1 MALAFDTLGY
11 AKALKAGGVKAADAE
26 AMAEAA
32 RDFIM
37 AEIAT
42 REDLRQALEVQTL
55 RLTIRL
61 GLMVAGGAGSILAA
75 GFLAVRFLANLP
87 H

>member
-11 AKALKAGGVKAADAE
+11 AKALKAGGLKAADAE

-32 RDFIM
+32 RDYIM
-37 AEIAT
+37 TEIAT
-42 REDLRQALEVQTL
+42 REDLRQALETQTL
-55 RLTIRL
+55 RLTVRM
-61 GLMVAGGAGSILAA
+61 GAMMAATAGIILAA
-75 GFLAVRFLANLP
+75 LRYLP

>member
-32 RDFIM
+32 RDYIM
-37 AEIAT
+37 KEIAT
-42 REDLRQALEVQTL
+42 REDLRQALETQTL
-55 RLTIRL
+55 RLTVRM
-61 GLMVAGGAGSILAA
+61 GAMMAATAGILFAA
-75 GFLAVRFLANLP
+75 LRFLP

>member
-11 AKALKAGGVKAADAE
+11 AKALRDRGIKAADAE

-37 AEIAT
+37 REIAT
-42 REDLRQALEVQTL
+42 REDLRQALETQTL
-55 RLTIRL
+55 RLTVRMGAMMGATA
-61 GLMVAGGAGSILAA
+61 GLLFAA
-75 GFLAVRFLANLP
+75 LRFLP